1 MVLSEKVAVDAI
13 DLIPMIAPEMAQS
26 FPLIQN
32 EPIHGPM
39 NQRRVAGLA
48 LPIMGE
54 NLLHTSVVAV
64 DTFMVSKLGT
74 SQVAGVGTAAEMVFL
89 IVAMLVAL
97 DIGATV
103 LVSQAIGAGNRA
115 VANRLSRQA
124 LIWGVLVAIPISVF
138 GYLAVRRVVGLFGL
152 KP

>member
-26 FPLIQN
+26 FPLIHD

-54 NLLHTSVVAV
+54 NLLHTSVVAI
-64 DTFMVSKLGT
+64 DTLMVSKLG
-74 SQVAGVGTAAEMVFL
+74 SAQLAGVGTAAEMVFL
-89 IVAMLVAL
+89 IIAMLVAL

-103 LVSQAIGAGNRA
+103 LVSQAIGAGKHA
-115 VANRLSRQA
+115 VANGLSRQA
-124 LIWGVLVAIPISVF
+124 LLWGLV
-138 GYLAVRRVVGLFGL
+138 
-152 KP
+152 